1 MKDRAT
7 KADIT
12 AAVLMDEDTLVLFGA
27 IAQPLPADGVV
38 LLDGTVEG
46 RFNGVCWTDGEGD
59 GWFLGAIR
67 VSGLVHMRPSRIEI
81 LNVDGDADGKRL
93 ALPRLSNVRTNPAH
107 LVTAL
112 KGTQPAALAAALDFA
127 CTLMPS
133 GVAGEG
139 TPSDRRLRLLA
150 GLAQEASRPDGFVEV
165 LGRFRDGG
173 LMIQGWSHGFPCGE
187 PPVLVETEGLRLH
200 PAASAAFHRP
210 DLPGDASGLLAVVD
224 GPVAAP
230 AAIRRIH
237 YRAADGWRH
246 LSIFEHRKILADG
259 VAPAHARDM
268 LGGLQDDAARR
279 AVTRAFAA
287 RYNGVETVSRLDA
300 PVRIGLDMALRVPGA
315 GLFVCGWL
323 LDPAGLVRAV
333 TLKGPGIRTR
343 LDGEWTRSARR
354 DVSEAF
360 VGDPLFAG
368 RLVPGRDAHGFT
380 AFAAEPAGLPAA
392 AEFHLELTLDE
403 TAPDGG
409 VVFLPLPCQPPSS
422 DALRRM
428 LGAVNP
434 DSPSIERIVATHLGP
449 MLRAAAAEP
458 RDPAAAILHPM
469 GRAVTAPRVSVI
481 LPVTD
486 GREDIDLN
494 LARLANDPDFAE
506 AELLVAAGGGAHE
519 RLAGMVRQAAA
530 FYRLSVGFVAAP
542 AAGDPFEAIAA
553 ALPHARAE
561 RVLLL
566 SPSVLP
572 TERGWLSALERAMRK
587 PVAGNV
593 ATLPMAPVMVSPTL
607 LYEDHSIRF
616 AGIVAVEGPGGAV
629 TYERRFAGYPR
640 DWLKERD
647 PAAVDAAAAEC
658 ALLPRD
664 LLARALAGGGR
675 YLGAGPKGLDLCLR
689 VRAAGGACLWLPS
702 VRLVAVDEPTR
713 ETHDPR
719 WRRMSALVD
728 QWSFAESWPAVVAA

>member
-1 MKDRAT
+1 MKDRAA

-12 AAVLMDEDTLVLFGA
+12 AAVLLDEDTLVLFGA
-27 IAQPLPADGVV
+27 IDQPLPADGVV

-46 RFNGVCWTDGEGD
+46 RFTGGCWTDGEGE
-59 GWFLGAIR
+59 GWFLGAIQ
-67 VSGLVHMRPSRIEI
+67 VDGLVHMRPSRIEI
-81 LNVDGDADGKRL
+81 LDADGKRL

-112 KGTQPAALAAALDFA
+112 KGNQPDALAAALDFA
-127 CTLMPS
+127 CTLMPPNA
-133 GVAGEG
+133 AGE
-139 TPSDRRLRLLA
+139 TAPSDRRLRLLA

-165 LGRFRDGG
+165 LGRFRDGA
-173 LMIQGWSHGFPCGE
+173 LMVQGWSRGFPCGE
-187 PPVLVETEGLRLH
+187 RPVVVETEGLRLH
-200 PAASAAFHRP
+200 ACAAAAFHRA
-210 DLPGDASGLLAVVD
+210 DLPGDASGLLAVLD
-224 GPVAAP
+224 GSVAAP

-246 LSIFEHRKILADG
+246 LALFEQRTILGDG
-259 VAPAHARDM
+259 VATAHARDM

-279 AVTRAFAA
+279 AVTRAFA

-333 TLKGPGIRTR
+333 TLKGPGLCAR

-354 DVSEAF
+354 DVSDAF
-360 VGDPLFAG
+360 AGDPLFAG
-368 RLVPGRDAHGFT
+368 RLLPGRDAHGFT

-392 AEFHLELTLDE
+392 AEFHLELTLE
-403 TAPDGG
+403 EG
-409 VVFLPLPCQPPSS
+409 VAFLPLPCQPPSS

-449 MLRAAAAEP
+449 MLRAAGAAP
-458 RDPAAAILHPM
+458 RDPAAATLHPM
-469 GRAVTAPRVSVI
+469 GRTVKAPRVSVI

-572 TERGWLSALERAMRK
+572 TERGWLSALERAVRK

-593 ATLPMAPVMVSPTL
+593 ATLPMEPVMVSPTL

-616 AGIVAVEGPGGAV
+616 AGIVAVAGPDGAV

-647 PAAVDAAAAEC
+647 PAAVDAAAADC
-658 ALLPRD
+658 ALLPRE

-675 YLGAGPKGLDLCLR
+675 YLGAGPKGLDLSLR
-689 VRAAGGACLWLPS
+689 VRAAGGACLWLPG
-702 VRLVAVDEPTR
+702 VRLVAVDEKTP
-713 ETHDPR
+713 EDHDPR

-728 QWSFAESWPAVVAA
+728 RWSFAENWPAAVVAA

>member
-1 MKDRAT
+1 MKDRAA

-12 AAVLMDEDTLVLFGA
+12 AAILLDEDTLLLFGA
-27 IAQPLPADGVV
+27 IAQPLPAEGVV

-46 RFNGVCWTDGEGD
+46 RFTGGCWTDGEGE

-67 VSGLVHMRPSRIEI
+67 VTGLAHMRPSRVEI
-81 LNVDGDADGKRL
+81 LDADGRRL

-112 KGTQPAALAAALDFA
+112 KGNQPAALAAALDFA
-127 CTLMPS
+127 CTLLPS
-133 GVAGEG
+133 GAAEEG
-139 TPSDRRLRLLA
+139 APSDRRLRLLA

-173 LMIQGWSHGFPCGE
+173 LMAQGWSHGFPCGE
-187 PPVLVETEGLRLH
+187 RPVLVETEGLRLH
-200 PAASAAFHRP
+200 ACAAAAFHRS
-210 DLPGDASGLLAVVD
+210 DLPADAAGLLAVLD

-246 LSIFEHRKILADG
+246 LAIFEHRKILADG
-259 VAPAHARDM
+259 VAPAHASDM
-268 LGGLQDDAARR
+268 LGGLQDEAARR
-279 AVTRAFAA
+279 AVTRAVAA
-287 RYNGVETVSRLDA
+287 CYNGAETVSRLDA
-300 PVRIGLDMALRVPGA
+300 PMRVGLDMALRVPGA
-315 GLFVCGWL
+315 GLFICGWL
-323 LDPAGLVRAV
+323 LDPAGLVRSV
-333 TLKGPGIRTR
+333 TLKGPGLCAR

-360 VGDPLFAG
+360 ATDPLFAG
-368 RLVPGRDAHGFT
+368 RLLPGRDAHGFT

-392 AEFHLELTLDE
+392 AEFHLELALDGSV
-403 TAPDGG
+403 A
-409 VVFLPLPCQPPSS
+409 FLPMPCQPPSS
-422 DALRRM
+422 DVLRRM

-449 MLRAAAAEP
+449 MLRAVGAAP
-458 RDPAAAILHPM
+458 REPAAAILHPM
-469 GRAVTAPRVSVI
+469 GRTVKAPRVSVI

-494 LARLANDPDFAE
+494 LARLGNDPDFAD
-506 AELLVAAGGGAHE
+506 AELLVAAGGATHE
-519 RLAGMVRQAAA
+519 RLAGMVRQAAG

-553 ALPHARAE
+553 ALPHARSE

-572 TERGWLSALERAMRK
+572 TERGWLSALERALRK
-587 PVAGNV
+587 PVAGTV
-593 ATLPMAPVMVSPTL
+593 ATVPMAPVMVSPTL

-616 AGIVAVEGPGGAV
+616 AGIVAVAGPDGAIA
-629 TYERRFAGYPR
+629 YERRFAGYPR

-647 PAAVDAAAAEC
+647 PAVVDAAAAEC
-658 ALLPRD
+658 ALLPRE

-675 YLGAGPKGLDLCLR
+675 YLGAGPKGLDLSLR
-689 VRAAGGACLWLPS
+689 VRAAGGACLWLPG
-702 VRLVAVDEPTR
+702 VRLVAVDEKTP

-728 QWSFAESWPAVVAA
+728 QWSFAESWPAAVAAA